1 MEICSLVPHKTI
13 ISYNAHKKIVISQGN
28 SVARAVFENEYLKTV
43 NNIPI
48 HMRKVKKLQG
58 LPRLKKDVI
67 YIVSSIFQQSIDED
81 MADSYHI
88 YSPDTLSESWIS
100 DGGSTWEVSRLAKFE
115 R

>member
-1 MEICSLVPHKTI
+1 MEICSLVPHKLV
-13 ISYNAHKKIVISQGN
+13 ISYSTNKKIVISQGS
-28 SVARAVFENEYLKTV
+28 SVARAVFETEYINTV

-100 DGGSTWEVSRLAKFE
+100 DGGNTWEVSRLAKFE